1 MEMGIARSSK
11 EIGSR
16 PADKSERTF
25 IRFRCIFFCKRC
37 SLIMVSCFSL
47 CGCAPLRPNNELRL
61 AGETGE
67 T

>member
-25 IRFRCIFFCKRC
+25 IRFRCIFFLEAMQ
-37 SLIMVSCFSL
+37 SDYGILFFSVWMR
-47 CGCAPLRPNNELRL
+47 APTPQQ
-61 AGETGE
+61 
-67 T
+67 